1 MSISKINLSVSFS
14 SVQLGLQ
21 APLQVFP
28 AGKAQSLP
36 ESIAAGGT
44 AFQHHRRMQANVYAA
59 DCLPTENGY
68 GTVSQMPWKSG
79 DYVKYLQPNSSVWA
93 TNCRGAEFL
102 LAYAE
107 SAVESIPHTPDG
119 HLIWLKSGV
128 VWNSS
133 MSVVG
138 ISGVDSSKLLG
149 VIGVKGRLVG
159 HDTKHVYWSGF
170 SLSDFTPSLS
180 TGAGSSGHTADIG
193 EIVQLVPS
201 DDGFYILGTRGALYA
216 KCTGDNTPFHLSL
229 IPNFDGVAVSHKL
242 KVCYSSASLTVF
254 SNSGLCDLTPQ
265 GAQYSEFDKSRQLN
279 STYKTLQL
287 TATPQKFSQLVD
299 IAEYIDTVDCEATW
313 LYFEKPCDNKTPVVT
328 MVSPNYITVSY
339 GWDASVEAYTRLL
352 VLNKTLMR
360 ESVLHINHTDVN
372 RAATGSSAEFILMCD
387 GVPTDISFG
396 AGIGTLIYHNLQ
408 RYAADVICISKLSLS
423 GAFEV
428 SEYTK
433 DRLQTVEAQQGVDI
447 LDSAVERLDLTR
459 AVTREVQYAGRL
471 RQRVVS
477 MKVHWAGDLAGVT
490 LEYA

>member
-1 MSISKINLSVSFS
+1 MSVSKINLSVSFS
-14 SVQLGLQ
+14 SIQLGLQ
-21 APLQVFP
+21 APLQEFP
-28 AGKAQSLP
+28 SGGSQLLP
-36 ESIAAGGT
+36 ESVAAGGT
-44 AFQHHRRMQANVYAA
+44 AFQHHRRMRANIYAA

-68 GTVSQMPWKSG
+68 GTVSQTPWESG
-79 DYVKYLQPNSSVWA
+79 DYVKYLQPDRVVWA
-93 TNCRGAEFL
+93 TNCRGSEYL
-102 LAYAE
+102 LAYSD
-107 SAVESIPHTPDG
+107 SALESIPHTPVG
-119 HLIWLKSGV
+119 HLLWFKSGI

-138 ISGVDSSKLLG
+138 IGGLDSSKLLG

-201 DDGFYILGTRGALYA
+201 DEGFYILGTRGALYA

-229 IPNFDGVAVSHKL
+229 IPNFDGVSLNHKL
-242 KVCYSSASLTVF
+242 KVCYSSAGLTLF
-254 SNSGLCDLTPQ
+254 SNSGLCEISPQ
-265 GAQYSEFDKSRQLN
+265 GAQFSEFNKSKQL
-279 STYKTLQL
+279 SHTYKTLQL
-287 TATPQKFSQLVD
+287 TATPAKFSHLVD

-313 LYFEKPCDNKTPVVT
+313 LYHEKPCDRKIPVVT
-328 MVSPNYITVSY
+328 LVSPNYITVSF
-339 GWDASVEAYTRLL
+339 GWDASAGAYTRLL

-372 RAATGSSAEFILMCD
+372 RAATGSSAEFMLMCD

-408 RYAADVICISKLSLS
+408 RYKADVICISKLSLAGS
-423 GAFEV
+423 FDV
-428 SEYTK
+428 SEYTQ

-477 MKVHWAGDLAGVT
+477 LRLHWAGELAGVT